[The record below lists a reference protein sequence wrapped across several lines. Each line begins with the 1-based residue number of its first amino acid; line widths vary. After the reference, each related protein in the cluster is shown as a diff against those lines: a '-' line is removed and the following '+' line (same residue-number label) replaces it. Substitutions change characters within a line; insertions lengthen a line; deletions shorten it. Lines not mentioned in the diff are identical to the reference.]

1 MPGSPTSEHMM
12 GITMNTTN
20 ANIQRLR
27 SFVLALFL
35 FMGRAHGVESAPYLV
50 VDISGGVQA
59 DTFPLS
65 ELKAVPE
72 DGWTEVYKTRK
83 LVLRR
88 VPAGT
93 FIMGSPKEELGRPK
107 HRQDEDR
114 HPVTLTRDFYIGVFE
129 VTQSQWHRV
138 MGNWPSYFKNVD
150 SRDVRPVEMVS
161 YDLIR
166 KDNSW
171 PTTNTVHQ
179 AFFMGRMRQRT
190 GLTFDL
196 PTGAQWEYAGRAGT
210 TNALNSGLELTDVD
224 ACLNLNALGRFIP
237 NGNEDYTRD
246 SGPEAGTAGVGSYAP
261 NAWGLYDMH
270 GNVWEWVLDWHPDGH
285 RALGSI
291 RSPQVDPRG
300 TSHAPPGHPGRV
312 RTARGGSWGNNAS
325 YCRSAMRSSLRGS
338 ITNSRT
344 GFRLVVNFNES
355 SGKPVRDP

>member
-65 ELKAVPE
+65 ELK
-72 DGWTEVYKTRK
+72 
-83 LVLRR
+83 
-88 VPAGT
+88 
-93 FIMGSPKEELGRPK
+93 
-107 HRQDEDR
+107 
-114 HPVTLTRDFYIGVFE
+114 
-129 VTQSQWHRV
+129 
-138 MGNWPSYFKNVD
+138 
-150 SRDVRPVEMVS
+150 
-161 YDLIR
+161 
-166 KDNSW
+166 
-171 PTTNTVHQ
+171 
-179 AFFMGRMRQRT
+179 T

-325 YCRSAMRSSLRGS
+325 YCRSAMRSALRGS